1 VFVDPKIAHCTWRS
15 LMQSVIRANQTGPAC
30 TTSLP
35 CGEYTSTHWK
45 GLTWGL
51 SHINMKKMHFHRF
64 TSLVSLSPENL
75 MDFLHYPQ
83 NENAVYN
90 EYNLVRVNVP
100 KEKNYKKT
108 LWETKFIY
116 IYSLNSQE
124 RDFLKFQTLLISLSS
139 FLFQP

>member
-1 VFVDPKIAHCTWRS
+1 
-15 LMQSVIRANQTGPAC
+15 
-30 TTSLP
+30 
-35 CGEYTSTHWK
+35 
-45 GLTWGL
+45 
-51 SHINMKKMHFHRF
+51 MKKMHFHRF